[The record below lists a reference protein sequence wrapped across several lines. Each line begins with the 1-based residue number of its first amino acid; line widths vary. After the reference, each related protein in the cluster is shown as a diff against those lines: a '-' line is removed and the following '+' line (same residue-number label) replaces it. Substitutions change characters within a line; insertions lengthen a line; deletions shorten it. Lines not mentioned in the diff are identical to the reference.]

1 MPCGGNR
8 RRARHIGCLQGIQI
22 KLTAWNHLH
31 TVVAPIWTLLY
42 APHMNSPL
50 SSCLDECP
58 TVEAP
63 NVLKKIP
70 DEKATDHQM
79 HHRHAEPGFAHRA
92 QQLVEPV
99 RRTEARSLETN
110 EPQALHTGCYVF
122 GASGSC
128 GTRSVS

>member
-58 TVEAP
+58 TAEAP
-63 NVLKKIP
+63 SVLKKRP
-70 DEKATDHQM
+70 D
-79 HHRHAEPGFAHRA
+79 A
-92 QQLVEPV
+92 QGDE
-99 RRTEARSLETN
+99 SSD
-110 EPQALHTGCYVF
+110 
-122 GASGSC
+122 ASWPSGIVVAC
-128 GTRSVS
+128 RCAICLPHLL